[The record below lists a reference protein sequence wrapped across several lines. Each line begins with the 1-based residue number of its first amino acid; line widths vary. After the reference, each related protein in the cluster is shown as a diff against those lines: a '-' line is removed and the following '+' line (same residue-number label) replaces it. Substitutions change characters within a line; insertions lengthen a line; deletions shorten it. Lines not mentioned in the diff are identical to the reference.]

1 MKHVRCATLFA
12 ALAGGAAL
20 LSGCASMCCPPE
32 ECALLEVVSAVC
44 TIHPTAGNTC
54 AGVVTFRDVE
64 GGVEVHASLTGLTPG
79 QKHGFHIHEFAFTGS
94 ADALC
99 TGGHYD
105 PEKTA
110 WHALP
115 EHADRPH
122 HAGDMGNLIADAHG
136 KAEYTAVIPGITVAR
151 RNAILG
157 RAVIIHAKPDDGGQP
172 VGNAGA
178 RIGVG
183 NIGIAA
189 PQAHH

>member
-1 MKHVRCATLFA
+1 MKVTQRA
-12 ALAGGAAL
+12 AAAVL
-20 LSGCASMCCPPE
+20 LTSALVLNGCCSTCCPRQ
-32 ECALLEVVSAVC
+32 ECALMAVESAVC
-44 TIHPTAGNTC
+44 TIHPTTGNTC
-54 AGVVTFRDVE
+54 SGVVTFRDVE
-64 GGVEVHASLTGLTPG
+64 GGVEVNATISGLTPN

-115 EHADRPH
+115 EHADRTH
-122 HAGDMGNLIADAHG
+122 HAGDMGNLLADGQGNATYH
-136 KAEYTAVIPGITVAR
+136 AVIPNISVAR

-157 RAVIIHAKPDDGGQP
+157 RAVIIHAKADDGGQP
-172 VGNAGA
+172 VGNAGG

-189 PQAHH
+189 PEGHH